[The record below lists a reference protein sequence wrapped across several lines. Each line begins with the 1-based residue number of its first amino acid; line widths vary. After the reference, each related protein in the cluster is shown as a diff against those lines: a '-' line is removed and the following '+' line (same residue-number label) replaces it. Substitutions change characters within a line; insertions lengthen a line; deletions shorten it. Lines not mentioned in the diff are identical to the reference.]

1 MARDRPV
8 NNCGADPLVRAGP
21 PGPGSPYRGTRRNF
35 LSAGLVGLTA
45 KAERQ
50 VAGNFVNESHQAGHR
65 LRDHAAMKT
74 PSRIVRI
81 PVVIAG
87 GGMAGLSAA
96 WRFQKKHFSDFVLL
110 EMEQQAGGNSRSGG
124 NEISEYPWAA
134 HYLPVPNQ
142 NTVLVREML
151 EEFGILKNGKFEERH
166 LCHTPQERLF
176 IHGRWQDG
184 LEPEVGATAKDRHQY
199 KEFEKRMQ
207 EFRDSRQYTIPMEL
221 GAKPSDLDKISMK
234 QWLRQ
239 QKFDSPYLD
248 WYVDYSTRD
257 DYGASSSEVSAW
269 AGVHYFASREREEK
283 GPLTWPEGNGWI
295 LKRLLERVNRFV
307 KTNAMVYRIE
317 KAGTEWRILTEDTEY
332 RARAVVYAAPLFTAP
347 YVIDGAPPV
356 KGFEYSPWLTAN
368 LTLDRIPAGQP
379 AWDNVIFGS
388 LSLGY
393 VDAMHQSLRTH
404 IDRSVWT
411 YYWALA
417 EASPIESRKRL
428 LANDWGYWKEAI
440 LADLERAHPDIRQC
454 VSRIDIMRMGHAMAR
469 PVPGFL
475 TSQSRL
481 DLAHRK
487 GTFVFAHADLSGF
500 SIFEEAQYRGVLAA
514 DRVLSALYG
523 K

>member
-1 MARDRPV
+1 M
-8 NNCGADPLVRAGP
+8 
-21 PGPGSPYRGTRRNF
+21 STRRLF

-45 KAERQ
+45 KAERRI
-50 VAGNFVNESHQAGHR
+50 GGSFVNDSDSAGHR
-65 LRDHAAMKT
+65 LRDRSWMRT
-74 PSRIVRI
+74 PSRVVRV

-96 WRFQKKHFSDFVLL
+96 WRLNKKHFSDFVLL
-110 EMEQQAGGNSRSGG
+110 EMEPEAGGNSRSGG
-124 NEISEYPWAA
+124 NEVSEYPWAA
-134 HYLPVPNQ
+134 HYLPVPNRKSI
-142 NTVLVREML
+142 LVREML

-184 LEPEVGATAKDRHQY
+184 LEPELGATKKDREQF

-207 EFRDSRQYTIPMEL
+207 AFRESSQFTIPMEL
-221 GAKPSDLDKISMK
+221 GVKPSELDRLSMK
-234 QWLRQ
+234 QWMEQ
-239 QKFDSPYLD
+239 QKFDSPYLH

-257 DYGASSSEVSAW
+257 DYGASSSAVSAW
-269 AGVHYFASREREEK
+269 AGVHYFAAREHEEK
-283 GPLTWPEGNGWI
+283 GPLTWPEGNGW
-295 LKRLLERVNRFV
+295 LVKRLLERVGKFV
-307 KTNAMVYRIE
+307 QTGAMVYRIV
-317 KAGTEWRILTEDTEY
+317 KDGNGWRVFTEDTEY
-332 RARAVVYAAPLFTAP
+332 RARAVIYAAPVFTAP
-347 YVIDGAPPV
+347 YLTSDAPPV
-356 KGFEYSPWLTAN
+356 KSFEYSPWLTAN
-368 LTLDRIPAGQP
+368 LTLDRIPGGPP

-388 LSLGY
+388 PSLGY
-393 VDAMHQSLRTH
+393 VDATHQSLRTH

-417 EASPIESRKRL
+417 ESHPADGRRRL
-428 LANDWGYWKEAI
+428 LGNDWDSWKEAI
-440 LADLERAHPDIRQC
+440 LADLARAHPDIRQC

-475 TSQSRL
+475 ASESRQK
-481 DLAHRK
+481 LARQT

-500 SIFEEAQYRGVLAA
+500 SIFEESQYRGVLAA